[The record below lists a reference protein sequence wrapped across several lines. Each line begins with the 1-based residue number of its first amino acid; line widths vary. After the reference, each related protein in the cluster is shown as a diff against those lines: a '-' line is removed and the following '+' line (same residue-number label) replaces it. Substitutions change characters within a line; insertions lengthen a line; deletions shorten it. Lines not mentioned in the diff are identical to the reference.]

1 MVGGNPGPGVDRLG
15 QAVIDP
21 TANVLQLVE
30 AAIQRQDDL
39 RRAEAQLRAAEITH
53 LNEMAYERE
62 KHAAELRTAESA
74 RIDAIRAVD
83 VGAAAILA
91 NQVSASAEALRG
103 QVEAARQQTAAALDA
118 ALQPIKNDISDLR
131 RIQYEQQGSATAK
144 VEQKSSAVDL
154 RNLWLGVF
162 GVLILAATFIAP
174 HIR

>member
-1 MVGGNPGPGVDRLG
+1 
-15 QAVIDP
+15 
-21 TANVLQLVE
+21 VLQLVE

-39 RRAEAQLRAAEITH
+39 RTAEATLRGAEMLHIK
-53 LNEMAYERE
+53 EMAATNE
-62 KHAAELRTAESA
+62 KHAAELRVAESA

-144 VEQKSSAVDL
+144 VEQRSSTTDVRAVV
-154 RNLWLGVF
+154 LGVL
-162 GVLILAATFIAP
+162 VALAGIAAVVSP
-174 HIR
+174 HIH